1 MISVYVLWGVNG
13 EKRTILGI
21 HQNKYTA
28 ERDGHD
34 YDDSYETTEITEH
47 EVIQSLPKDFKLN
60 D

>member
-13 EKRTILGI
+13 EKRNILGI

-28 ERDGHD
+28 ERESYN
-34 YDDSYETTEITEH
+34 YDDSYESTEITEH
-47 EVIQSLPKDFKLN
+47 ELIQSLPKDFKLN